1 MNSTPNKLWNLEPGL
16 DSGLFLY
23 WVRRHQRFFQLVL
36 ISWMVTVSSYLIW
49 QIISFILPPY
59 EYGCVYAWTMLGS
72 GPAIDLQKITI
83 LAKKKIK
90 IIFSDKVH
98 FDFGGYVNKQN
109 CLIWGTENPHAYIE
123 KPTHSNEVK
132 NCTNHV
138 RYCMPSRG
146 SHLNEIIFHY

>member
-1 MNSTPNKLWNLEPGL
+1 MEFGTWFRFWFVLILSPPPST
-16 DSGLFLY
+16 F
-23 WVRRHQRFFQLVL
+23 FFQLVL

-109 CLIWGTENPHAYIE
+109 CLIWGTENPL
-123 KPTHSNEVK
+123 K
-132 NCTNHV
+132 NRRTQMKSKIVPIMYATACPAEAAIW
-138 RYCMPSRG
+138 MKLFS
-146 SHLNEIIFHY
+146 IINRKDCIFK